1 MEGFHMEAKGV
12 AALAISIVLALVWLF
27 ISSPMAPG
35 DVLICKIL
43 TFISKILC
51 ALGAAWL
58 SCVVTIFTHKRYIM
72 ILGAVFSAAII
83 LALLFGKDIY
93 NLLANR

>member
-1 MEGFHMEAKGV
+1 MEAKCV
-12 AALAISIVLALVWLF
+12 AALAITILLALVWLF
-27 ISSPMAPG
+27 IFSPMAPG
-35 DVLICKIL
+35 DILICKIL

-58 SCVVTIFTHKRYIM
+58 SCVVTILTHKKYIVY
-72 ILGAVFSAAII
+72 LGAILSAVIV

-93 NLLANR
+93 NLIVNL